1 MSSRF
6 RIAIGQLCSSSNVQK
21 NLSTVTQLISQAID
35 KDVKLIF
42 FPEATDFLARNANHS
57 RYLSNQTLEFVTDLQ
72 QNIRSL
78 VQDKSKNID
87 VSIGLHL
94 PPPKDAQDQRTKN
107 VLLYI
112 DHKGEIKN
120 TYQKLHLFDVDI
132 KKGPILKE
140 SQSVQPGM
148 ELPKVIETPV
158 GKLGPAIC
166 YDIRFPEL
174 STYLRSH
181 GAQMICYPSAFTMK
195 TGEAH
200 WETLGKVRAIDNQC
214 YVIMPGQQ
222 GIHNVNDDDW
232 KDPSLKPNSKPVER
246 VSWGHSMIINP
257 WGDVIAQ
264 ATSSTEPQLV
274 IADLDYDLLDTVR
287 DNMPLLKHMRNDIFH
302 K

>member
-6 RIAIGQLCSSSNVQK
+6 RIAIGQLCSSSNIQK
-21 NLSTVTQLISQAID
+21 NLGTVTQLISQAID

-42 FPEATDFLARNANHS
+42 FPEATDFLARNTDHS
-57 RYLSNQTLEFVTDLQ
+57 RYLSNQTLQFVTDLQ
-72 QNIRSL
+72 QNIRTL
-78 VQDKSKNID
+78 VQKKSKNID
-87 VSIGLHL
+87 VSIGVHL
-94 PPPKDAQDQRTKN
+94 PPSNEAQDQRTKN

-112 DHKGEIKN
+112 DHDGEIKN

-174 STYLRSH
+174 SAYLRSH
-181 GAQMICYPSAFTMK
+181 GAQIISYPSAFTMK
-195 TGEAH
+195 TGAAH
-200 WETLGKVRAIDNQC
+200 WETLGKARAIDNQC
-214 YVIMPGQQ
+214 YIVMPGQQ

-232 KDPSLKPNSKPVER
+232 KDPNLQLNSKPTER

-257 WGDVIAQ
+257 WGDIIAQ
-264 ATSSTEPQLV
+264 ATSSIEPQLI
-274 IADLDYDLLDTVR
+274 IADLDYELLDTVR
-287 DNMPLLKHMRNDIFH
+287 DNMPLLKHMKKDLFRN
-302 K
+302 